1 MTIKRSQSNLKDI
14 LDDSPSLQN
23 FFQEIY
29 LNCYQEALENMQL
42 EYDADFP
49 DLYSFPDEMN
59 QLLDSKL
66 GQE

>member
-1 MTIKRSQSNLKDI
+1 VTIKRSQSNLKDI